1 MLGRD
6 ERLRE
11 QHAFGPQN
19 KSKMTRCSMHTSLH
33 KSGFLIAL
41 VMAAC
46 ALVWPV
52 ALLAQTGLEG
62 HWEGAIQLPGMA
74 LQIRVDFKSAGGAWQ
89 ASIDI
94 PQQGAQGLPLQA
106 VRFAAPQV
114 HFELPA
120 GPGLAV
126 FDGKLEG
133 DKVSGKFSQAG
144 QTYPFFLE
152 RKSASAPA
160 PTATA
165 APAAKPSLD
174 GLDEFV
180 TQAMKDWKVPGLA
193 IAVVQGDK
201 VILLKGYGYRDLEK
215 QLPVTPN
222 TLFAIGSITK
232 SFTVTT
238 LGMEMDEGKMD
249 WDKPVRDFLPT
260 FKLYTPELTEG
271 MVVRDLITHR
281 SGLPRHDLVWYS
293 SDFSREDLLRR
304 LQYLEPNKPLRA
316 KFQYNNLMFMTA
328 GYVAG
333 LLNGTSW
340 EDAVSRRVFKPLG
353 MTGTN
358 F

>member
-1 MLGRD
+1 
-6 ERLRE
+6 
-11 QHAFGPQN
+11 
-19 KSKMTRCSMHTSLH
+19 
-33 KSGFLIAL
+33 
-41 VMAAC
+41 
-46 ALVWPV
+46 
-52 ALLAQTGLEG
+52 
-62 HWEGAIQLPGMA
+62 
-74 LQIRVDFKSAGGAWQ
+74 LQIRVDFKSAGAAWQ
-89 ASIDI
+89 ANIDI

-133 DKVSGKFSQAG
+133 DKISGNFSQAG
-144 QTYPFFLE
+144 QTFPFFLE
-152 RKSASAPA
+152 RKSAMVPA
-160 PTATA
+160 PA
-165 APAAKPSLD
+165 APATPTAKPSLD

-201 VILLKGYGYRDLEK
+201 VILLKGYGYRDPEK
-215 QLPVTPN
+215 QLPVTPH

-238 LGMEMDEGKMD
+238 LGMEMDEGKVD

-260 FKLYTPELTEG
+260 FKMYTPALTEE

-293 SDFSREDLLRR
+293 SDFPREDLLQR
-304 LQYLEPNKPLRA
+304 LQYLEPSKPLRTN
-316 KFQYNNLMFMTA
+316 FQYNNLMFMTA
-328 GYVAG
+328 GYP
-333 LLNGTSW
+333 
-340 EDAVSRRVFKPLG
+340 E
-353 MTGTN
+353 
-358 F
+358 